1 MIENTVCELITID
14 SSENAEAIAR
24 STTFNGIRLK
34 GDFEHEG
41 EIKFKS
47 SDCSFSLDIDKGLVS
62 LVVEC
67 GGKQIHYSSIEEF
80 SFLFLKPTFK
90 ENILEMQRKLTTVL
104 ASGGLVVDNDKL
116 KDYILGYKVEW
127 AKKVK
132 WLAEYRGLKFR
143 VAMSME
149 TFDLYKSHGHVWDAD
164 RY

>member
-14 SSENAEAIAR
+14 SSDNVEAIAR

-34 GDFEHEG
+34 DSFEHEG

-90 ENILEMQRKLTTVL
+90 ENILEMQRKLTTV
-104 ASGGLVVDNDKL
+104 ADSGGLVVDTAKL
-116 KDYILGYKVEW
+116 EDYILGYKVEW
-127 AKKVK
+127 VKKVK
-132 WLAEYRGLKFR
+132 WLSEYRGLKL
-143 VAMSME
+143 VVTMSMK
-149 TFDLYKSHGHVWDAD
+149 TFELYESHGQVWDAN